1 MLEGYANIAG
11 LDEARRAFALDCVVR
26 LMEPLPEGRV
36 TRDLEFIAKKIVEFA
51 EVFESYL
58 GSKSNK

>member
-1 MLEGYANIAG
+1 MLEGYTNVAS
-11 LDEARRAFALDCVVR
+11 LDEVRKAFALDCVVR
-26 LMEPLPEGRV
+26 LMEPLQKERIIRGPEA
-36 TRDLEFIAKKIVEFA
+36 TAKKIVEFA